1 MAGERLTR
9 IVTMMTDAAYIAAYQ
24 KLNREYADNQLSM
37 EEYLTALE
45 KLKAEYL
52 KGRTGVTLPV
62 VP

>member
-1 MAGERLTR
+1 
-9 IVTMMTDAAYIAAYQ
+9 MMTDEAYIAAHQ
-24 KLNREYADNQLSM
+24 KLNREYADNQSSM

-52 KGRTGVTLPV
+52 KGRTGAALPV